1 MNDIHII
8 NNPNAERSLISICL
22 KNPDLLIEVESN
34 EVYSQHFTI
43 PVHRYIFT
51 AMMYLYSKGIKP
63 SAISIIEVITEK
75 KAKEEIEKF
84 GSLAYIEDMSLMDI
98 DKSNLKIFCEKIKQT
113 YARKEL
119 YDVCETAKNFMLSDE
134 SEKLNPS
141 ELVGQIENKITEIA
155 NSAINET
162 SVYKMG
168 TDLEQRLEE
177 RAKRPTLV
185 AGLQIGWTVFDRLT
199 NGGQPGDL
207 IIVCARAKMGKSV
220 ILTNWAKR
228 FAIDDGLPV
237 LYIDTE
243 MTSEEQEDRLVSII
257 TQIPVHE
264 IMTGLFAVDTENGTA
279 KDKIAKIKNAIDLIK
294 ASPYFHV
301 YMPNFSAEKVLALAK
316 QYKSKYDIQA
326 LFMDYIKIPAS
337 QGNSLQQVKEYQA
350 LGFFT
355 STLKDI
361 AGMLKIPVYSAVQE
375 NRNDEKGT
383 EKGAG
388 NVAGSDRI
396 LQLATKLMFLYA
408 KTEEQIARDSTLLG
422 NRQLKIAYQRNG
434 ESDCQP
440 INLQFDNQVVT
451 IREV

>member
-1 MNDIHII
+1 MVHII
-8 NNPNAERSLISICL
+8 NNPTSERSLISLCL
-22 KNPDLLIEVESN
+22 NNADLLVDVENN

-43 PVHRYIFT
+43 PAHRHIFT

-63 SAISIIEVITEK
+63 SPLSIMEVITDK
-75 KAKEEIEKF
+75 KAKEEIENF
-84 GSLAYIEDMSLMDI
+84 GGISYIEDMTLMDI
-98 DKSNLKIFCEKIKQT
+98 DKSNLKIFCEKVKQT

-119 YDVCETAKNFMLSDE
+119 YDVCEKAKTFMLSDE
-134 SEKLNPS
+134 SEKLNPG

-162 SVYKMG
+162 TVYKMG
-168 TDLEQRLEE
+168 SDLQARLEE

-185 AGLQIGWTVFDRLT
+185 AGIQVGWTVFDRLT
-199 NGGQPGDL
+199 NGGQAGDL

-220 ILTNWAKR
+220 ILTNWAKT
-228 FAIDDGLPV
+228 FAIEDELPV

-243 MTSEEQEDRLVSII
+243 MTSEEQEDRLVSMI
-257 TQIPVHE
+257 TQIPVQE
-264 IMTGLFAVDTENGTA
+264 IVTGLFAVDTENGTA
-279 KDKIAKIKNAIDLIK
+279 QEKIQKIKDAVQQIKNA
-294 ASPYFHV
+294 PYYHV
-301 YMPNFSAEKVLALAK
+301 YMPNFSAEKVTALAK
-316 QYKSKYDIQA
+316 QYKAKFNIQA

-337 QGNSLQQVKEYQA
+337 QGNSLQQIKEYQA

-361 AGMLKIPVYSAVQE
+361 AGTLKIPVYSAVQE

-408 KTEEQIARDSTLLG
+408 KTEEQIERDSTLLG

-434 ESDCQP
+434 ESDCPP

>member
-1 MNDIHII
+1 MVHII
-8 NNPNAERSLISICL
+8 NNPTSERSLISLCL
-22 KNPDLLIEVESN
+22 NNADLLVDVENN

-43 PVHRYIFT
+43 PAHRHIFT

-63 SAISIIEVITEK
+63 SPLSIMEVITDK
-75 KAKEEIEKF
+75 KAKEEIENF
-84 GSLAYIEDMSLMDI
+84 GGISYIEDMTLMDI
-98 DKSNLKIFCEKIKQT
+98 DKSNLKIFCEKVKQT

-119 YDVCETAKNFMLSDE
+119 YDVCEKAKTFMLSDE
-134 SEKLNPS
+134 SEKLNPG

-162 SVYKMG
+162 TVYKMG
-168 TDLEQRLEE
+168 SDLQARLEE

-185 AGLQIGWTVFDRLT
+185 AGIQVGWTVFDRLT
-199 NGGQPGDL
+199 NGGQAGDL

-228 FAIDDGLPV
+228 FSIDDGLPV

-243 MTSEEQEDRLVSII
+243 MTSEEQEDRLVSIL
-257 TQIPVHE
+257 TQIPVSE
-264 IMTGLFAVDTENGTA
+264 IMTGLFAVDTEHGTA
-279 KDKIAKIKNAIDLIK
+279 KEKIEKIKNAIEQIK
-294 ASPYFHV
+294 SSPYYHV
-301 YMPNFSAEKVLALAK
+301 YMPNFNAEKVTALAK
-316 QYKSKYDIQA
+316 QYKAKYNIQA

-337 QGNSLQQVKEYQA
+337 QGNSLQQIKEYQA

-361 AGMLKIPVYSAVQE
+361 AGTLKIPVYSAVQE

-408 KTEEQIARDSTLLG
+408 KTDEQIARDTTLLG
-422 NRQLKIAYQRNG
+422 NRHLKIAYQRNG
-434 ESDCQP
+434 ESDCPP

>member
-1 MNDIHII
+1 MVHII
-8 NNPNAERSLISICL
+8 NNPNSERSLLSLCL
-22 KNPDLLIEVESN
+22 NNADLLIEVESN

-43 PVHRYIFT
+43 PAHRHIFT
-51 AMMYLYSKGIKP
+51 AMTYLYSKGTKP
-63 SAISIIEVITEK
+63 SPLSIMEVITDK
-75 KAKEEIEKF
+75 KAKEEIENF
-84 GSLAYIEDMSLMDI
+84 GGLSYIEDMSLMDI
-98 DKSNLKIFCEKIKQT
+98 DKSSLKIFCAKIKQT
-113 YARKEL
+113 YARKEI

-155 NSAINET
+155 NSAVNET

-168 TDLEQRLEE
+168 TDLQERLEE

-185 AGLQIGWTVFDRLT
+185 AGLQVGWTVFDRLT
-199 NGGQPGDL
+199 NGGQAGDL

-220 ILTNWAKR
+220 ILTNWAKT

-243 MTSEEQEDRLVSII
+243 MTSEEQEDRIVSMI
-257 TQIPVHE
+257 TQIPVQE
-264 IMTGLFAVDTENGTA
+264 ITTGLFAVDTENGTA
-279 KDKIAKIKNAIDLIK
+279 KDKIERIKFAVNLIK
-294 ASPYFHV
+294 EAPYYHV
-301 YMPNFSAEKVLALAK
+301 YMPNFSAEKVMALAK
-316 QYKSKYDIQA
+316 QYKAKYNIQA

-337 QGNSLQQVKEYQA
+337 QGNSLQQIKEYQA

-361 AGMLKIPVYSAVQE
+361 AGLLKIPVYSAVQE

-408 KTEEQIARDSTLLG
+408 KSEEQIERDSVLLG
-422 NRQLKIAYQRNG
+422 NRHLKIAYQRNG
-434 ESDCQP
+434 ESDCPP

-451 IREV
+451 IKEV

>member
-1 MNDIHII
+1 MVHII
-8 NNPNAERSLISICL
+8 NNPTSERSLISLCL
-22 KNPDLLIEVESN
+22 NNADLLVDVENN

-43 PVHRYIFT
+43 PAHRHIFT

-63 SAISIIEVITEK
+63 SPLSIMEVITDK
-75 KAKEEIEKF
+75 KAKEEIENF
-84 GSLAYIEDMSLMDI
+84 GGISYIEDMTLMDI
-98 DKSNLKIFCEKIKQT
+98 DKSNLKIFCEKVKQT

-119 YDVCETAKNFMLSDE
+119 YDVCEKAKTFMLSDE
-134 SEKLNPS
+134 SEKLNPG

-162 SVYKMG
+162 TVYKMG
-168 TDLEQRLEE
+168 SDLQARLEE

-185 AGLQIGWTVFDRLT
+185 AGIQVGWTVFDRLT
-199 NGGQPGDL
+199 NGGQAGDL

-228 FAIDDGLPV
+228 FSIDDGLPV

-243 MTSEEQEDRLVSII
+243 MTSEEQEDRLVSIL
-257 TQIPVHE
+257 TQIPVSE
-264 IMTGLFAVDTENGTA
+264 IMTGLFAVDTEHGTA
-279 KDKIAKIKNAIDLIK
+279 KEKIEKIKNAIEQIK
-294 ASPYFHV
+294 SSPYYHV
-301 YMPNFSAEKVLALAK
+301 YMPNFSAEKVTALAK
-316 QYKSKYDIQA
+316 QYKAKHNIQA

-361 AGMLKIPVYSAVQE
+361 AGTLKIPVYSAVQE

-408 KTEEQIARDSTLLG
+408 KTDEQIARDTTLLG
-422 NRQLKIAYQRNG
+422 NRHLKIAYQRNG
-434 ESDCQP
+434 ESDCPP

>member
-1 MNDIHII
+1 MVHII
-8 NNPNAERSLISICL
+8 NNPNSERSLISLCL
-22 KNPDLLIEVESN
+22 NNPDLLVEVESN

-43 PVHRYIFT
+43 PAHRHIFT
-51 AMMYLYSKGIKP
+51 AMMYLYSKGSKP
-63 SAISIIEVITEK
+63 SPLSILEVITDK
-75 KAKEEIEKF
+75 KAKEEIENF
-84 GSLAYIEDMSLMDI
+84 GGIHYLEDISLMNI
-98 DKSNLKIFCEKIKQT
+98 DKTNLKLFCEKVKQT

-134 SEKLNPS
+134 SEKLNPG

-155 NSAINET
+155 NSSVNDT
-162 SVYKMG
+162 TVYKMG
-168 TDLEQRLEE
+168 TDLQQRLEE

-185 AGLQIGWTVFDRLT
+185 AGLQVGWTVFDRLT
-199 NGGQPGDL
+199 NGGQAGDL

-228 FAIDDGLPV
+228 FAIDDELPV
-237 LYIDTE
+237 LYIDSE

-264 IMTGLFAVDTENGTA
+264 IMTGLFAIDTEEGLA
-279 KDKIAKIKNAIDLIK
+279 KDKIAKIKNAVELIK
-294 ASPYFHV
+294 RSPYYHV
-301 YMPNFSAEKVLALAK
+301 YMPNFSAEKVTALTK
-316 QYKSKYDIQA
+316 QYKAKYNIQA
-326 LFMDYIKIPAS
+326 LFFDYIKVPAT
-337 QGNSLQQVKEYQA
+337 QGNSLQQIKEYQA

-361 AGMLKIPVYSAVQE
+361 AGTLKIPVYSAVQE

-408 KTEEQIARDSTLLG
+408 KTEEQIERDSVLLG
-422 NRQLKIAYQRNG
+422 NRHLKIAYQRNG
-434 ESDCQP
+434 ESDCAP
-440 INLQFDNQVVT
+440 INLQFDNKVVT

>member
-1 MNDIHII
+1 MVHII
-8 NNPNAERSLISICL
+8 NNPNSERSLLSLCL
-22 KNPDLLIEVESN
+22 NNADLLVEVESN

-43 PVHRYIFT
+43 PAHRHIFT
-51 AMMYLYSKGIKP
+51 AMMYLYSKGTKP
-63 SAISIIEVITEK
+63 SPLSIMEVITDK
-75 KAKEEIEKF
+75 KAKEEIENF
-84 GSLAYIEDMSLMDI
+84 GGLSYIEDMSLMDI
-98 DKSNLKIFCEKIKQT
+98 DKSNLKIFCAKIKQT

-141 ELVGQIENKITEIA
+141 ELVGQIENKLTEIA

-168 TDLEQRLEE
+168 TDLQQRLEE
-177 RAKRPTLV
+177 RAKQPTLV
-185 AGLQIGWTVFDRLT
+185 AGLQVGWTVFDRLT
-199 NGGQPGDL
+199 NGGQAGDL

-220 ILTNWAKR
+220 ILTNWAKT
-228 FAIDDGLPV
+228 FAIEDELPV

-243 MTSEEQEDRLVSII
+243 MTSEEQEDRLVSMI
-257 TQIPVHE
+257 TQIPVQE
-264 IMTGLFAVDTENGTA
+264 IVTGLFAVDTENGTA
-279 KDKIAKIKNAIDLIK
+279 QEKIQKIKDAIQQIKNA
-294 ASPYFHV
+294 PYYHV
-301 YMPNFSAEKVLALAK
+301 YMPNFSAEKVTALAK
-316 QYKSKYDIQA
+316 QYKAKFNIQA

-337 QGNSLQQVKEYQA
+337 QGNSLQQIKEYQA

-361 AGMLKIPVYSAVQE
+361 AGTLKIPVYSAVQE

-408 KTEEQIARDSTLLG
+408 KTEEQIERDSTLLG

-434 ESDCQP
+434 ESDCPP

>member
-1 MNDIHII
+1 MVHII
-8 NNPNAERSLISICL
+8 NNPTSERSLISLCL
-22 KNPDLLIEVESN
+22 NNADLFVDVENN

-43 PVHRYIFT
+43 PAHRHIFT

-63 SAISIIEVITEK
+63 SPLSIMEVITDK
-75 KAKEEIEKF
+75 KAKEEIENF
-84 GSLAYIEDMSLMDI
+84 GGISYIEDMTLMDI
-98 DKSNLKIFCEKIKQT
+98 DKSNLKIFCEKVKQT

-119 YDVCETAKNFMLSDE
+119 YDVCEKAKTFMLSDE
-134 SEKLNPS
+134 SEKLNPG

-162 SVYKMG
+162 TVYKMG
-168 TDLEQRLEE
+168 SDLQARLEE

-185 AGLQIGWTVFDRLT
+185 AGIQVGWTVFDRLT
-199 NGGQPGDL
+199 NGGQAGDL

-228 FAIDDGLPV
+228 FSIDDGLPV

-243 MTSEEQEDRLVSII
+243 MTIEEQEDRLVSIL
-257 TQIPVHE
+257 TQIPVSE
-264 IMTGLFAVDTENGTA
+264 IMTGLFAVDTEHGTA
-279 KDKIAKIKNAIDLIK
+279 KEKIEKIKNAIEQIK
-294 ASPYFHV
+294 SSPYYHV
-301 YMPNFSAEKVLALAK
+301 YMPNFSAEKVTALAK
-316 QYKSKYDIQA
+316 QYKAKYNIQA

-337 QGNSLQQVKEYQA
+337 QGNSLQQIKEYQA

-361 AGMLKIPVYSAVQE
+361 AGTLKIPVYSAVQE

-408 KTEEQIARDSTLLG
+408 KTDEQIARDTTLLG
-422 NRQLKIAYQRNG
+422 NRHLKIAYQRNG
-434 ESDCQP
+434 ESDCPP

>member
-1 MNDIHII
+1 MVHII
-8 NNPNAERSLISICL
+8 NNPNSERSLLSLCL
-22 KNPDLLIEVESN
+22 NNADLLVEVESN

-43 PVHRYIFT
+43 PAHRHIFT
-51 AMMYLYSKGIKP
+51 AMMYLYSKGTKP
-63 SAISIIEVITEK
+63 SPLSIMEVITDK
-75 KAKEEIEKF
+75 KAKEEIENF
-84 GSLAYIEDMSLMDI
+84 GGLSYIEDMSLMEI
-98 DKSNLKIFCEKIKQT
+98 DKSNLKIFCAKIKQT

-141 ELVGQIENKITEIA
+141 ELVGQIENKLTEIA

-168 TDLEQRLEE
+168 TDLQQRLEE
-177 RAKRPTLV
+177 RAKQPTLV
-185 AGLQIGWTVFDRLT
+185 AGLQVGWTVFDRLT
-199 NGGQPGDL
+199 NGGQAGDL

-220 ILTNWAKR
+220 ILTNWAKT
-228 FAIDDGLPV
+228 FAIEDELPV

-243 MTSEEQEDRLVSII
+243 MTSEEQEDRLVSMI
-257 TQIPVHE
+257 TQIPVQE
-264 IMTGLFAVDTENGTA
+264 IVTGLFAVDTENGTA
-279 KDKIAKIKNAIDLIK
+279 KEKIQKIKDAVQQIKNA
-294 ASPYFHV
+294 PYYHV
-301 YMPNFSAEKVLALAK
+301 YMPNFSAEKVTALAK
-316 QYKSKYDIQA
+316 QYKAKFNIQA

-337 QGNSLQQVKEYQA
+337 QGNSLQQIKEYQA

-361 AGMLKIPVYSAVQE
+361 AGTLKIPVYSAVQE

-408 KTEEQIARDSTLLG
+408 KTEEQIERDSTLLG

-434 ESDCQP
+434 ESDCPP

>member
-1 MNDIHII
+1 MVHII
-8 NNPNAERSLISICL
+8 NNPTSERSLISLCL
-22 KNPDLLIEVESN
+22 NNADLLVDVENN

-43 PVHRYIFT
+43 PAHRHIFT

-63 SAISIIEVITEK
+63 SPLSIMEVITDK
-75 KAKEEIEKF
+75 KAKEEIENF
-84 GSLAYIEDMSLMDI
+84 GGISYIEDMTLMDI
-98 DKSNLKIFCEKIKQT
+98 DKSNLKIFCEKVKQT

-119 YDVCETAKNFMLSDE
+119 YDVCEKAKTFMLSDE
-134 SEKLNPS
+134 SEKLNPG

-162 SVYKMG
+162 TVYKMG
-168 TDLEQRLEE
+168 SDLQARLEE

-185 AGLQIGWTVFDRLT
+185 AGIQVGWTVFDRLT
-199 NGGQPGDL
+199 NGGQAGDL

-228 FAIDDGLPV
+228 FSIDDGLPV

-243 MTSEEQEDRLVSII
+243 MTSEEQEDRLVSIL
-257 TQIPVHE
+257 TQIPVSE
-264 IMTGLFAVDTENGTA
+264 IRTA
-279 KDKIAKIKNAIDLIK
+279 KEKIEKIKNAIEQIK
-294 ASPYFHV
+294 SSPYYHV
-301 YMPNFSAEKVLALAK
+301 YMPNFSAEKVTALAK
-316 QYKSKYDIQA
+316 QYKAKYNIQA

-337 QGNSLQQVKEYQA
+337 QGNSLQQIKEYQA

-361 AGMLKIPVYSAVQE
+361 AGTLKIPVYSAVQE

-408 KTEEQIARDSTLLG
+408 KTDEQIARDTTLLG
-422 NRQLKIAYQRNG
+422 NRHLKIAYQRNG
-434 ESDCQP
+434 ESDCPP

>member
-1 MNDIHII
+1 MVHII
-8 NNPNAERSLISICL
+8 NNPTSERSLISLCL
-22 KNPDLLIEVESN
+22 NNADLLVDVENN

-43 PVHRYIFT
+43 PAHRHIFT

-63 SAISIIEVITEK
+63 SPLSIMEVITDK
-75 KAKEEIEKF
+75 KAKEEIENF
-84 GSLAYIEDMSLMDI
+84 GGISYIEDMTLMDI
-98 DKSNLKIFCEKIKQT
+98 DKSNLKIFCEKVKQT

-119 YDVCETAKNFMLSDE
+119 YDVCEKAKTFMLSDE
-134 SEKLNPS
+134 SEKLNPG

-162 SVYKMG
+162 TVYKMG
-168 TDLEQRLEE
+168 SDLQARLEE

-185 AGLQIGWTVFDRLT
+185 AGIQVGWTVFDRLT
-199 NGGQPGDL
+199 NGGQAGDL

-228 FAIDDGLPV
+228 FSIDDGLPV

-243 MTSEEQEDRLVSII
+243 MTSEEQEDRLVSIL
-257 TQIPVHE
+257 TQIPVSE
-264 IMTGLFAVDTENGTA
+264 IMTGLFAVDTEHGTA
-279 KDKIAKIKNAIDLIK
+279 KEKIEKIKNAIEQIK
-294 ASPYFHV
+294 SSPYYHV
-301 YMPNFSAEKVLALAK
+301 YMPNFSAEKVTALAK
-316 QYKSKYDIQA
+316 QYKAKYNIQA

-361 AGMLKIPVYSAVQE
+361 AGTLKIPVYSAVQE

-408 KTEEQIARDSTLLG
+408 KTDEQIARDTTLLG
-422 NRQLKIAYQRNG
+422 NRHLKIAYQRNG
-434 ESDCQP
+434 ESDCPP

>member
-1 MNDIHII
+1 MVHII
-8 NNPNAERSLISICL
+8 NNPTSERSLISLCL
-22 KNPDLLIEVESN
+22 NNADLLVDVENN

-43 PVHRYIFT
+43 PAHRHIFT

-63 SAISIIEVITEK
+63 SPLSIMEVITDK
-75 KAKEEIEKF
+75 KAKEEIENF
-84 GSLAYIEDMSLMDI
+84 GGISYIEDMTLMDI
-98 DKSNLKIFCEKIKQT
+98 DKSNLKIFCEKVKQT

-119 YDVCETAKNFMLSDE
+119 YDVCEKAKTFMLSDE
-134 SEKLNPS
+134 SEKLNPG

-162 SVYKMG
+162 TVYKMG
-168 TDLEQRLEE
+168 SDLQARLEE

-185 AGLQIGWTVFDRLT
+185 AGIQVGWTVFDRLT
-199 NGGQPGDL
+199 NGGQAGDL

-228 FAIDDGLPV
+228 FSIDDGLPV

-243 MTSEEQEDRLVSII
+243 MTSEEQEDRLVSIL
-257 TQIPVHE
+257 TQIPVSE
-264 IMTGLFAVDTENGTA
+264 IMTGLFAVDTEHGTA
-279 KDKIAKIKNAIDLIK
+279 KEKIEKIKNAIEQIK
-294 ASPYFHV
+294 SSPYYHV
-301 YMPNFSAEKVLALAK
+301 YMPNFSAEKVTALAK
-316 QYKSKYDIQA
+316 QYKAKYNIQA

-337 QGNSLQQVKEYQA
+337 QGNSLQQIKEYQA

-361 AGMLKIPVYSAVQE
+361 AGTLKIPVYSAVQE

-408 KTEEQIARDSTLLG
+408 KTDEQIARDTTLLG
-422 NRQLKIAYQRNG
+422 NRHLKIAYQRNG
-434 ESDCQP
+434 ESDCPP

>member
-1 MNDIHII
+1 MVHII
-8 NNPNAERSLISICL
+8 NNPTSERSLISLCL
-22 KNPDLLIEVESN
+22 NNADLLVDVENN

-43 PVHRYIFT
+43 PAHRHIFT

-63 SAISIIEVITEK
+63 SPLSIMEVITDK
-75 KAKEEIEKF
+75 KAKEEIENF
-84 GSLAYIEDMSLMDI
+84 GGISYIEDMTLMDI
-98 DKSNLKIFCEKIKQT
+98 DKSNLKIFCEKVKQT

-119 YDVCETAKNFMLSDE
+119 YDVCEKAKTFMLSDE
-134 SEKLNPS
+134 SEKLNPG

-162 SVYKMG
+162 TVYKMG
-168 TDLEQRLEE
+168 SDLQARLEE

-185 AGLQIGWTVFDRLT
+185 AGIQVGWTVFDRLT
-199 NGGQPGDL
+199 NGGQAGDL

-228 FAIDDGLPV
+228 FSIDDGLPV

-243 MTSEEQEDRLVSII
+243 MTSEEQEDRLVSIL
-257 TQIPVHE
+257 TQIPVSE
-264 IMTGLFAVDTENGTA
+264 IMTGLFAVDTEHGTA
-279 KDKIAKIKNAIDLIK
+279 KEKIEKIKNAIEQIK
-294 ASPYFHV
+294 SSPYYHV
-301 YMPNFSAEKVLALAK
+301 YMPNFSAEKVTALAK
-316 QYKSKYDIQA
+316 QYKAKYNIQA

-337 QGNSLQQVKEYQA
+337 QGNSLQQIKEYQA

-361 AGMLKIPVYSAVQE
+361 AGTLKSPVYSAVQE

-408 KTEEQIARDSTLLG
+408 KTDEQIARDTTLLG
-422 NRQLKIAYQRNG
+422 NRHLKIAYQRNG
-434 ESDCQP
+434 ESDCPP

>member
-1 MNDIHII
+1 MVHII
-8 NNPNAERSLISICL
+8 NNPSAERSLIGLCL
-22 KNPDLLIEVESN
+22 NNADLLIDVENN
-34 EVYSQHFTI
+34 EVFSQHFTI
-43 PVHRYIFT
+43 PAHRHIFT
-51 AMMYLYSKGIKP
+51 SMMYLYSKGIKP
-63 SAISIIEVITEK
+63 SPLSIIEVITDK
-75 KAKEEIEKF
+75 KAKEEIENF
-84 GSLAYIEDMSLMDI
+84 GGISYLEDMSLMDI

-141 ELVGQIENKITEIA
+141 ELVGQIESKITEIA

-168 TDLEQRLEE
+168 TDLERRLQE

-185 AGLQIGWTVFDRLT
+185 AGLQVGWTVFDRLT
-199 NGGQPGDL
+199 NGGQAGDL

-228 FAIDDGLPV
+228 FAIDDNLPV

-264 IMTGLFAVDTENGTA
+264 IVTGLFAVNTENGTTEE
-279 KDKIAKIKNAIDLIK
+279 KIAKIKNAIELIK
-294 ASPYFHV
+294 NSPYYHV

-326 LFMDYIKIPAS
+326 LFMDYIKVPAS
-337 QGNSLQQVKEYQA
+337 QGNTLQQIKEYQA

-361 AGMLKIPVYSAVQE
+361 AGLLKIPVYSAVQE
-375 NRNDEKGT
+375 NRNDEKGI

-451 IREV
+451 IKEV

>member
-1 MNDIHII
+1 MVHII
-8 NNPNAERSLISICL
+8 NNPTSERSLISLCL
-22 KNPDLLIEVESN
+22 NNADLLVDVENN

-43 PVHRYIFT
+43 PAHRHIFT

-63 SAISIIEVITEK
+63 SPLSIMEVITDK
-75 KAKEEIEKF
+75 KAKEEIENF
-84 GSLAYIEDMSLMDI
+84 GGISYIEDMTLMDI
-98 DKSNLKIFCEKIKQT
+98 DKSNLKIFCEKVKQT

-119 YDVCETAKNFMLSDE
+119 YDVCEKAKTFMLSDE
-134 SEKLNPS
+134 SEKLNPG

-162 SVYKMG
+162 TVYKMG
-168 TDLEQRLEE
+168 SDLQARLEE

-185 AGLQIGWTVFDRLT
+185 AGIQVGWTVFDRLT
-199 NGGQPGDL
+199 NGGQAGDL

-228 FAIDDGLPV
+228 FSIDDGLPV

-243 MTSEEQEDRLVSII
+243 MTSEEQEDRLVSIL
-257 TQIPVHE
+257 TQIPVSE
-264 IMTGLFAVDTENGTA
+264 IMTGLFAVDTEHGTA
-279 KDKIAKIKNAIDLIK
+279 KEKIEKIKNAIEQIK
-294 ASPYFHV
+294 SSPYYHV
-301 YMPNFSAEKVLALAK
+301 YMPNFSAEKVTALAK
-316 QYKSKYDIQA
+316 QYKAKYNIQA

-337 QGNSLQQVKEYQA
+337 QGNSLQQIKEYQA

-355 STLKDI
+355 SALKDI
-361 AGMLKIPVYSAVQE
+361 AGTLKIPVYSAVQE

-408 KTEEQIARDSTLLG
+408 KTDEQIARDTTLLG
-422 NRQLKIAYQRNG
+422 NRHLKIAYQRNG
-434 ESDCQP
+434 ESDCPP

>member
-1 MNDIHII
+1 MVHII
-8 NNPNAERSLISICL
+8 NNPTSERSLISLCL
-22 KNPDLLIEVESN
+22 NNADLLIDVENN
-34 EVYSQHFTI
+34 EVFSQHFTI
-43 PVHRYIFT
+43 PAHRHIFT
-51 AMMYLYSKGIKP
+51 SMMYLYSKGIKP
-63 SAISIIEVITEK
+63 SPLSIIEVITDK
-75 KAKEEIEKF
+75 KAKEEIENF
-84 GSLAYIEDMSLMDI
+84 GGLSYIEDMTLMDI
-98 DKSNLKIFCEKIKQT
+98 DRSNLKIFCEKIKQT

-185 AGLQIGWTVFDRLT
+185 AGLQVGWTVFDRIT
-199 NGGQPGDL
+199 NGGQAGDL

-220 ILTNWAKR
+220 ILTNWAKT

-243 MTSEEQEDRLVSII
+243 MTSEEQEDRLVSVI

-264 IMTGLFAVDTENGTA
+264 IVTGLFAVDTEHGTA
-279 KDKIAKIKNAIDLIK
+279 SEKIVKIKEAINKIK
-294 ASPYFHV
+294 QSPYYHV
-301 YMPNFSAEKVLALAK
+301 YMPNFSAEKVMALSK
-316 QYKSKYDIQA
+316 QYKAKYDIQA

-337 QGNSLQQVKEYQA
+337 QGGSLQQVKEYQA

-361 AGMLKIPVYSAVQE
+361 AGLLKIPVYSAVQE

-440 INLQFDNQVVT
+440 INLQFDNTVVT

>member
-1 MNDIHII
+1 MVHII
-8 NNPNAERSLISICL
+8 NNPTSERSLISLCL
-22 KNPDLLIEVESN
+22 NNADLLVDVENN

-43 PVHRYIFT
+43 PAHRHIFT

-63 SAISIIEVITEK
+63 SPLSIIEVITDK
-75 KAKEEIEKF
+75 KAKEEIENF
-84 GSLAYIEDMSLMDI
+84 GGISYIEDMTLMDI
-98 DKSNLKIFCEKIKQT
+98 DKSNLKIFCEKVKQT

-119 YDVCETAKNFMLSDE
+119 YDVCEKAKTFMLSDE
-134 SEKLNPS
+134 SEKLNPG

-162 SVYKMG
+162 TVYKMG
-168 TDLEQRLEE
+168 STLQSRLEE

-185 AGLQIGWTVFDRLT
+185 AGIQVGWTVFDRLT
-199 NGGQPGDL
+199 NGGQAGDL

-228 FAIDDGLPV
+228 FSIDDGLPV

-243 MTSEEQEDRLVSII
+243 MTSEEQEDRLVSIL
-257 TQIPVHE
+257 TQIPVSE
-264 IMTGLFAVDTENGTA
+264 IMTGLFAVDTEHGTA
-279 KDKIAKIKNAIDLIK
+279 KEKIEKIKNAIEQIK
-294 ASPYFHV
+294 SSPYYHV
-301 YMPNFSAEKVLALAK
+301 YMPNFSAEKVTALAK
-316 QYKSKYDIQA
+316 QYKAKYNIQA

-337 QGNSLQQVKEYQA
+337 QGNSLQQIKEYQA

-361 AGMLKIPVYSAVQE
+361 AGTLKIPVYSAVQE

-408 KTEEQIARDSTLLG
+408 KTDEQIARDTTLLG
-422 NRQLKIAYQRNG
+422 NRHLKIAYQRNG
-434 ESDCQP
+434 ESDCPP

>member
-1 MNDIHII
+1 MVHII
-8 NNPNAERSLISICL
+8 NNPNAERSLLSLCL
-22 KNPDLLIEVESN
+22 NNADLLVEVESN

-43 PVHRYIFT
+43 PAHRHIFT
-51 AMMYLYSKGIKP
+51 AMMYLYSKGTKP
-63 SAISIIEVITEK
+63 SPLSIMEVITDK
-75 KAKEEIEKF
+75 KAKEEIENF
-84 GSLAYIEDMSLMDI
+84 GGLSYIEDMSLMEI
-98 DKSNLKIFCEKIKQT
+98 DKSNLKIFCAKIKQT

-141 ELVGQIENKITEIA
+141 ELVGQIENKLTEIA

-168 TDLEQRLEE
+168 TDLQQRLEE
-177 RAKRPTLV
+177 RAKQPTLV
-185 AGLQIGWTVFDRLT
+185 AGLQVGWTVFDRLT
-199 NGGQPGDL
+199 NGGQAGDL

-220 ILTNWAKR
+220 ILTNWAKT
-228 FAIDDGLPV
+228 FAIEDELPV

-243 MTSEEQEDRLVSII
+243 MTSEEQEDRLVSMI
-257 TQIPVHE
+257 TQIPVQE
-264 IMTGLFAVDTENGTA
+264 IVTGLFAVDTENGTA
-279 KDKIAKIKNAIDLIK
+279 QEKIQKIKDAVQQIKNA
-294 ASPYFHV
+294 PYYHV
-301 YMPNFSAEKVLALAK
+301 YMPNFSAEKVTALAK
-316 QYKSKYDIQA
+316 QYKAKFNIQA

-337 QGNSLQQVKEYQA
+337 QGNSLQQIKEYQA

-361 AGMLKIPVYSAVQE
+361 AGTLKIPVYSAVQE

-408 KTEEQIARDSTLLG
+408 KREEQIERDSTLVG

-434 ESDCQP
+434 ESDCPP

>member
-1 MNDIHII
+1 MVHII
-8 NNPNAERSLISICL
+8 NNPTSERSLISLCL
-22 KNPDLLIEVESN
+22 NNADLLVDVENN

-43 PVHRYIFT
+43 PAHRHIFT

-63 SAISIIEVITEK
+63 SPLSIMEVITDK
-75 KAKEEIEKF
+75 KAKEEIENF
-84 GSLAYIEDMSLMDI
+84 GGISYIEDMTLMDI
-98 DKSNLKIFCEKIKQT
+98 DKSNLKIFCEKVKQT

-119 YDVCETAKNFMLSDE
+119 YDVCEKAKTFMLSDE
-134 SEKLNPS
+134 SEKLNPG

-162 SVYKMG
+162 TVYKMG
-168 TDLEQRLEE
+168 SDLQARLEE

-185 AGLQIGWTVFDRLT
+185 AGIQVGWTVFDRLT
-199 NGGQPGDL
+199 NGGQAGDL

-228 FAIDDGLPV
+228 FSIDDGLPV

-243 MTSEEQEDRLVSII
+243 MTSEEQEDRLVSIL
-257 TQIPVHE
+257 TQIPVSE
-264 IMTGLFAVDTENGTA
+264 IMTGLFAVDTEHGTA
-279 KDKIAKIKNAIDLIK
+279 KEKIEKIKNAIEQIK
-294 ASPYFHV
+294 SSPYYHV
-301 YMPNFSAEKVLALAK
+301 YMPNFSAEKVTALAK
-316 QYKSKYDIQA
+316 QYKAKHNIQA

-337 QGNSLQQVKEYQA
+337 QGNSLQQIKEYQA

-361 AGMLKIPVYSAVQE
+361 AGTLKIPVYSAVQE

-408 KTEEQIARDSTLLG
+408 KTDEQIARDTTLLG
-422 NRQLKIAYQRNG
+422 NRHLKIAYQRNG
-434 ESDCQP
+434 ESDCPP

>member
-1 MNDIHII
+1 MVHII
-8 NNPNAERSLISICL
+8 NNPNSERSLLSLCL
-22 KNPDLLIEVESN
+22 NNADLLVEVESN

-43 PVHRYIFT
+43 PAHRHIFT
-51 AMMYLYSKGIKP
+51 AMMYLYSKGTKP
-63 SAISIIEVITEK
+63 SPLSIMEVITDK
-75 KAKEEIEKF
+75 KAKEEIENF
-84 GSLAYIEDMSLMDI
+84 GGLSYIEDMSLMDI
-98 DKSNLKIFCEKIKQT
+98 DKSNLKIFCAKIKQT

-141 ELVGQIENKITEIA
+141 ELVGQIENKLTEIA

-168 TDLEQRLEE
+168 TDLQQRLEE
-177 RAKRPTLV
+177 RAKQPTLV
-185 AGLQIGWTVFDRLT
+185 AGLQVGWTVFDRLT
-199 NGGQPGDL
+199 NGGQAGDL

-220 ILTNWAKR
+220 ILTNWAKT
-228 FAIDDGLPV
+228 FAIEDELPV

-243 MTSEEQEDRLVSII
+243 MTSEEQEDRLVSMI
-257 TQIPVHE
+257 TQIPVQE
-264 IMTGLFAVDTENGTA
+264 IVTGLFAVDTENGTA
-279 KDKIAKIKNAIDLIK
+279 QEKIQKIKDAVQQIK
-294 ASPYFHV
+294 DAPYYHV
-301 YMPNFSAEKVLALAK
+301 YMPNFSAEKVTALAK
-316 QYKSKYDIQA
+316 QYKAKFNIQA

-337 QGNSLQQVKEYQA
+337 QGNSLQQIKEYQA

-361 AGMLKIPVYSAVQE
+361 AGTLKIPVYSAVQE

-408 KTEEQIARDSTLLG
+408 KTEEQIERDSTLLG

-434 ESDCQP
+434 ESDCPP